1 MLGKLRNHAAPWAVS
16 DESQLKIDPVIRE
29 MAERFIAE
37 GVNKRAIL
45 VLSLLLQ
52 NGSVTTAEIQAQGY
66 DHPPRAFGDVRDAGF
81 PLLREW
87 FTDEQGRR
95 MGRYRFGSSENI
107 RAGRFHGRIAI
118 PKPFRNRLLA
128 YYGGID
134 CITGASLPATMLQV
148 DHRIPYRVT
157 GDPEVPTWLV
167 EDFMLLDASSQR
179 SKSWSCE
186 NCKNWKSIL
195 DTDICRTCFWAFP
208 ERYTHVAMEEVRRTD
223 VVWHGSDI
231 HLHDRIKNRADA
243 EGITIAEALLRLIR
257 NRVR

>member
-1 MLGKLRNHAAPWAVS
+1 MS
-16 DESQLKIDPVIRE
+16 DESQIKIDPVIRE
-29 MAERFIAE
+29 MAERFIAA
-37 GVNKRAIL
+37 GTNKRAIL

-52 NGSVTTAEIQAQGY
+52 NGSATTAEMQARGY

-95 MGRYRFGSSENI
+95 MGRYRFGNSEDI
-107 RAGRFHGRIAI
+107 RAGRFHGRTAV

-128 YYGGID
+128 YYGEMD
-134 CITGASLPATMLQV
+134 CITGALLPSTMLQV
-148 DHRIPYRVT
+148 DHRIPYRVA
-157 GDPEVPTWLV
+157 GDPEAPTWLV

-195 DTDICRTCFWAFP
+195 DTAICRTCCRTCFWAFP
-208 ERYTHVAMEEVRRTD
+208 ESYTHVAMEAVRRTD
-223 VVWHGSDI
+223 IVWHGGDI
-231 HLHDRIKNRADA
+231 HLHDRIKDQADA
-243 EGITIAEALLRLIR
+243 EGITMAEALLKIIR